1 MILWQ
6 GLGLKTGGGRGERVP
21 FLPDDSCD
29 EAVFEGA
36 SADLRSPQLPY
47 LKYDAWG
54 CERRPREVA
63 AVVLENGRMRLS
75 VTPQFG
81 GKVWSMFDKGRY
93 SYDLRILGFKNNLNT
108 VTNPS
113 NHPYYR
119 VILVV

>member
-21 FLPDDSCD
+21 FVPDDSCD

-47 LKYDAWG
+47 LKYDTWG

-81 GKVWSMFDKGRY
+81 GKVWSMFDKAAGREFFF
-93 SYDLRILGFKNNLNT
+93 RNEAHQG
-108 VTNPS
+108 
-113 NHPYYR
+113 PYINKVR
-119 VILVV
+119 KFLLCLLS